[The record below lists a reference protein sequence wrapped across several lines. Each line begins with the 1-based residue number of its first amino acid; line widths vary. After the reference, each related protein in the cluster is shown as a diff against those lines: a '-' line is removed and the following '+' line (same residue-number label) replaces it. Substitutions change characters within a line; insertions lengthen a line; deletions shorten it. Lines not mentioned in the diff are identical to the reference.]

1 MKLSLIRSMTRSA
14 VFELENGLCYR
25 PAHPFTVQLNGE
37 TVYTACETNVFSL
50 FSLLPGTPYTVA
62 VQAEGETLTL
72 DFTTEA
78 ETFFVDASRYGLVA
92 DGTTDNTGKLQAALS
107 TCPKGGTVYVP
118 AGRYRTSSLF
128 MKSCTTLYLEK
139 GAVLLGD
146 NDRTHYPILPGVIPS
161 ENEVDEYYLTGWEG
175 NPLDSFAGLLNITQV
190 HDVVVTGE
198 GTLDC
203 DAQNGDWWINQK
215 VKRIAWRPRAVA
227 AVDSEN
233 ICLHGITV
241 QNSYS
246 WTIHPIF
253 VKHLDLLNFN
263 INNPYNAPNTDGI
276 DPESCEYIRII
287 GVNIHVGDD
296 CIAMKA
302 SKVFLGMKLK
312 KSCEHTVIRNCLLDK
327 GHGGIVIGSEMSG
340 GVKDMVVTQCL
351 MDHTD
356 RGLRVKTRRGRGNTA
371 VIDGLVFRNV
381 EMRGVK
387 APFVI
392 NMFYFC
398 DPDGHGPYVQCR
410 DAMPVDEYTP
420 KLGSLTMEDI
430 VATDAQFA
438 GCYFDGLPEQPIERV
453 SMKNVTITFDPNAE
467 AGQAAMADNRPLREE
482 AGHLRRERQGDRPA
496 QRQDRPATRASAC
509 ALPMS
514 AILRRTE
521 PMTHEEI
528 LTMLGDYVDYLIANS
543 SAEAPMWNIEKVR
556 SGKPNKWNYID
567 GCMITAC
574 LSLYKTTGDEKYLS
588 FSKRLHRLLCAGG
601 WLHQDL
607 RPQGVQSG
615 QRESGQE
622 PVHPVRYLRG

>member
-1 MKLSLIRSMTRSA
+1 MIRILTDSASDILPAEAEQLGVTVIPLNVTLEDSTVLRDGVDMTPTEYYGILAGCHKLPTTSQPSPEL
-14 VFELENGLCYR
+14 FEN
-25 PAHPFTVQLNGE
+25 F
-37 TVYTACETNVFSL
+37 F
-50 FSLLPGTPYTVA
+50 
-62 VQAEGETLTL
+62 
-72 DFTTEA
+72 TEA
-78 ETFFVDASRYGLVA
+78 AAAGDEVIGIFLSHELSGTYQCAKLAA
-92 DGTTDNTGKLQAALS
+92 DMVNADNI
-107 TCPKGGTVYVP
+107 
-118 AGRYRTSSLF
+118 LF
-128 MKSCTTLYLEK
+128 
-139 GAVLLGD
+139 
-146 NDRTHYPILPGVIPS
+146 
-161 ENEVDEYYLTGWEG
+161 
-175 NPLDSFAGLLNITQV
+175 
-190 HDVVVTGE
+190 
-198 GTLDC
+198 
-203 DAQNGDWWINQK
+203 
-215 VKRIAWRPRAVA
+215 
-227 AVDSEN
+227 VDSEN
-233 ICLHGITV
+233 VCLHGITV

-276 DPESCEYIRII
+276 DPESCEHTRII

-398 DPDGHGPYVQCR
+398 DPDGHSPYVQCR
-410 DAMPVDEYTP
+410 EAMPVDEYTP

-453 SMKNVTITFDPNAE
+453 SMKNVTITFDPNAKE
-467 AGQAAMADNRPLREE
+467 GQAAMADNRPLVKK
-482 AGHLRRERQGDRPA
+482 L
-496 QRQDRPATRASAC
+496 
-509 ALPMS
+509 
-514 AILRRTE
+514 AIYAE
-521 PMTHEEI
+521 NVKEI
-528 LTMLGDYVDYLIANS
+528 DLHNVK
-543 SAEAPMWNIEKVR
+543 IE
-556 SGKPNKWNYID
+556 GYE
-567 GCMITAC
+567 G
-574 LSLYKTTGDEKYLS
+574 E
-588 FSKRLHRLLCAGG
+588 RLHLANVG
-601 WLHQDL
+601 HFEED
-607 RPQGVQSG
+607 
-615 QRESGQE
+615 
-622 PVHPVRYLRG
+622 